1 MKGSARPDQDTEEIA
16 RTPEQEAA
24 ARAAGVWVNHLARTL
39 KTCRLYDAN
48 NPTVIRFREELAQ
61 ALTRVLEEHGSMTL
75 HFTSDD
81 VLCEE
86 ESLYPA
92 RSRDDNLALAFYRD
106 GIHALTFSTGVDAA
120 EVETFLDAILQVTGQ
135 NAGENDLVTLL
146 WEAHLDHIDVDYV
159 PAEGD
164 VGGGG
169 GVEGADVVPWPT
181 PRPADEPGPECESEP
196 EPGPDAPGTEGRSDD
211 WSLGDLAVEVEAGFA
226 ELESLAPAE
235 TLRFLDEYGAE
246 HAVPLA
252 TATIAIADAFLHAGV
267 APADRSELARFL
279 PRVLRQSI
287 TAGAWTEARHCVA
300 LLRKCGRQSEWSLES
315 FAQEL
320 FQPISVSGVV
330 EHLDQQETPELAE
343 FIALARDLGSQA
355 VDWLNLALAESQ
367 QRRTR
372 RALAEA
378 IAELCRDDPERLA
391 PWLADPRWY
400 VVRNIVHILGW
411 IGGDRTIGLL
421 ETAMRH
427 PEPRV
432 RQEVIAALGQADPAQ
447 ARPLLIG
454 MLAGADPRTFCSV
467 LHQLSV
473 ARDERTAGVLVGY
486 LVDPAFEQRSLE
498 VRRAVYSA
506 IAATGGDEILPD
518 LEQELH
524 KGNWFSRYQEAH
536 RQAVARCIARIGTP
550 FARAVL
556 ERGGR
561 SKRAPVRKACLDAL
575 AGANDHE

>member
-1 MKGSARPDQDTEEIA
+1 MSVSARSKVDTEEPVLS
-16 RTPEQEAA
+16 PEQEAM

-61 ALTRVLEEHGSMTL
+61 ALTRLLEEHGTLTL

-86 ESLYPA
+86 QSLYQA
-92 RSRDDNLALAFYRD
+92 RSRDDNLALPFYRD
-106 GIHALTFSTGVDAA
+106 GIHALHFSPGVALS
-120 EVETFLDAILQVTGQ
+120 EIETFLDAVLQVSGQ
-135 NAGENDLVTLL
+135 NAGEDDLVTLL
-146 WEAHLDHIDVDYV
+146 WESHLQHLDVDYV
-159 PAEGD
+159 PAEADMGD
-164 VGGGG
+164 GSA
-169 GVEGADVVPWPT
+169 GAAGDAVPWPT
-181 PRPADEPGPECESEP
+181 PDESLEDGPGGDAEI
-196 EPGPDAPGTEGRSDD
+196 PGGEERSDD
-211 WSLGDLAVEVEAGFA
+211 WLVGDLAVEVEAGFA

-235 TLRFLDEYGAE
+235 TLRFLEEYRAE
-246 HAVPLA
+246 HDVPLA
-252 TATIAIADAFLHAGV
+252 TATIAISSAFLHAGIQS
-267 APADRSELARFL
+267 ADKAELARFL
-279 PRVLRQSI
+279 PRVLRQTI
-287 TAGAWTEARHCVA
+287 TAGAWTEARHCLA
-300 LLRKCGRQSEWSLES
+300 LLHRCGRHSEWSIEGFS
-315 FAQEL
+315 QEL

-330 EHLDQQETPELAE
+330 EKLDVQEAPAIAE
-343 FIALARDLGSQA
+343 FIALARDLGALA

-378 IAELCRDDPERLA
+378 IAELCRDDPERLS

-411 IGGDRTIGLL
+411 IGGERTIGLL

-432 RQEVIAALGQADPAQ
+432 RQEVIAALGQADPVQ

-454 MLAGADPRTFCSV
+454 MLDGADARTFCSV

-473 ARDERTAGVLVGY
+473 ARDEHTARVLVGH
-486 LVDPAFEQRSLE
+486 LLDPAFDQRPLE
-498 VRRAVYSA
+498 VRRAIYSA
-506 IAATGGDEILPD
+506 LAATGGDEVAPD

-550 FARAVL
+550 HARAVL
-556 ERGGR
+556 ERGAR
-561 SKRAPVRKACLDAL
+561 SKRAPVRKACVDAL
-575 AGANDHE
+575 AGTDDHE

>member
-1 MKGSARPDQDTEEIA
+1 MSVGTRSKHDTEE
-16 RTPEQEAA
+16 TVLSPEQEAL

-61 ALTRVLEEHGSMTL
+61 ALTRLLEEHGTLTL

-86 ESLYPA
+86 QSLYLA
-92 RSRDDNLALAFYRD
+92 RSRDDNLALPFYRD
-106 GIHALTFSTGVDAA
+106 GIHAIHFSPGIAPA
-120 EVETFLDAILQVTGQ
+120 EIETFLDAMLQVSGL

-146 WEAHLDHIDVDYV
+146 WESHLQHLEVDYV
-159 PAEGD
+159 PAEAD
-164 VGGGG
+164 MGGGAG
-169 GVEGADVVPWPT
+169 GAGDAGDVVPWP
-181 PRPADEPGPECESEP
+181 AHDESSGDET
-196 EPGPDAPGTEGRSDD
+196 GPDPGAALPGAEERSDD
-211 WSLGDLAVEVEAGFA
+211 WLLGDLAVEVEAGYA
-226 ELESLAPAE
+226 ELESLAPTE
-235 TLRFLDEYGAE
+235 TLRFLEEYRAE

-252 TATIAIADAFLHAGV
+252 TATIAISSAFLHAGV
-267 APADRSELARFL
+267 VAADKAELARFL
-279 PRVLRQSI
+279 PRVLRQTI
-287 TAGAWTEARHCVA
+287 TAGAWTEARHCLA
-300 LLRKCGRQSEWSLES
+300 LLRGCGRHSEWSVES
-315 FAQEL
+315 FSQEL
-320 FQPISVSGVV
+320 FQPISVAGVV
-330 EHLDQQETPELAE
+330 EKLDLQEAPELAE
-343 FIALARDLGSQA
+343 FIALARELGPLA

-432 RQEVIAALGQADPAQ
+432 RQEVIAALGQADPGQ
-447 ARPLLIG
+447 ARPLL
-454 MLAGADPRTFCSV
+454 LDALDGADARTFCSV

-473 ARDERTAGVLVGY
+473 ARDERTAGILVRH
-486 LVDPAFEQRSLE
+486 LLNPLFEQRPLE
-498 VRRAVYSA
+498 VRRAIYSA
-506 IAATGGDEILPD
+506 LAATGGDAIIPD

-550 FARAVL
+550 HARAVL
-556 ERGGR
+556 ERGAR
-561 SKRAPVRKACLDAL
+561 SKRAPVRKACADAL
-575 AGANDHE
+575 AGADDDE

>member
-1 MKGSARPDQDTEEIA
+1 MDVSARSEHDLEEA
-16 RTPEQEAA
+16 VRTPEQEAA

-48 NPTVIRFREELAQ
+48 NPTVIRFREELAR
-61 ALTRVLEEHGSMTL
+61 ALDRALEEHGALTL
-75 HFTSDD
+75 RFTSDD
-81 VLCEE
+81 VLCEGT
-86 ESLYPA
+86 SLYPA
-92 RSRDDNLALAFYRD
+92 RSRDDNLALPFYRD
-106 GIHALTFSTGVDAA
+106 GIHAITFSPGVAA
-120 EVETFLDAILQVTGQ
+120 QEIETFLDAVLQVTGQ
-135 NAGENDLVTLL
+135 NAGEDDLVTLL
-146 WEAHLDHIDVDYV
+146 WEAHLQHVDVDYV

-169 GVEGADVVPWPT
+169 APDTGDLLPWPG
-181 PRPADEPGPECESEP
+181 PRAPSGDTAEAEP
-196 EPGPDAPGTEGRSDD
+196 EPEPPGDADRSDD
-211 WSLGDLAVEVEAGFA
+211 WTVGDLAVEVEAGFA

-235 TLRFLDEYGAE
+235 TQRFLAEYEAE
-246 HAVPLA
+246 HEVPIP
-252 TATIAIADAFLHAGV
+252 TATIAIASAFLHAGIE
-267 APADRSELARFL
+267 PGDRAELARFL

-287 TAGAWTEARHCVA
+287 NAGTWTEARHCLA
-300 LLRKCGRQSEWSLES
+300 LLHECGRHSEWSIEG
-315 FAQEL
+315 FTQEL
-320 FQPISVSGVV
+320 FQPISVSSVV
-330 EHLDQQETPELAE
+330 EKLDQQEAPALAE
-343 FIALARDLGSQA
+343 FIALARDLGGPA

-378 IAELCRDDPERLA
+378 IAALCRDDPEQLA

-447 ARPLLIG
+447 AQPLLVG
-454 MLAGADPRTFCSV
+454 MLADADTRTFCSV

-473 ARDERTAGVLVGY
+473 VRDPRTAGVLTGY
-486 LVDPAFEQRSLE
+486 LLDPAFEQRPLE

-506 IAATGGDEILPD
+506 LAATGGDEILPD

-536 RQAVARCIARIGTP
+536 RQAVARCVARIGTP
-550 FARAVL
+550 QARALL
-556 ERGGR
+556 ERGAR
-561 SKRAPVRKACLDAL
+561 SKRAPVRVACVAAL
-575 AGANDHE
+575 AGEGGHE

>member
-1 MKGSARPDQDTEEIA
+1 MSVTARSKHDTEA
-16 RTPEQEAA
+16 AVLSPEQEAL

-61 ALTRVLEEHGSMTL
+61 ALTRLLEEHGTLTL

-86 ESLYPA
+86 QSLYQA
-92 RSRDDNLALAFYRD
+92 RSRDDNLALPFYRD
-106 GIHALTFSTGVDAA
+106 GIHALHFSPGVAPA
-120 EVETFLDAILQVTGQ
+120 EIETFLDAVLQVSGQ

-146 WEAHLDHIDVDYV
+146 WESHLQHLDVDYV
-159 PAEGD
+159 PAEADMGDGAAVAGD
-164 VGGGG
+164 VGR
-169 GVEGADVVPWPT
+169 WPT
-181 PRPADEPGPECESEP
+181 PDESLEDGPERGAED
-196 EPGPDAPGTEGRSDD
+196 PGGEERSDD
-211 WSLGDLAVEVEAGFA
+211 WLLGDLAVEVEAGFA

-235 TLRFLDEYGAE
+235 TVRFLDEYRAE
-246 HAVPLA
+246 HEVPLA
-252 TATIAIADAFLHAGV
+252 TATIAISSAFLHAGV
-267 APADRSELARFL
+267 QPADKAELARFL
-279 PRVLRQSI
+279 PRVLRQTI
-287 TAGAWTEARHCVA
+287 TAGAWTEARHCLA
-300 LLRKCGRQSEWSLES
+300 LLHGCGRHSEWSIEGFS
-315 FAQEL
+315 QEL

-330 EHLDQQETPELAE
+330 EKLDVQEAPAIAE
-343 FIALARDLGSQA
+343 FTALAKDLGALA

-378 IAELCRDDPERLA
+378 IAEMCRDDPERLA

-411 IGGDRTIGLL
+411 IGGERTIGLP

-432 RQEVIAALGQADPAQ
+432 RQEGIAARGQADPVQ
-447 ARPLLIG
+447 ARPLLLG
-454 MLAGADPRTFCSV
+454 MLDGADARTFCSV
-467 LHQLSV
+467 LHQLAV
-473 ARDERTAGVLVGY
+473 ARDERTAHVLVGH
-486 LVDPAFEQRSLE
+486 LLDPAFEQHPLE
-498 VRRAVYSA
+498 VRRAIYSSL
-506 IAATGGDEILPD
+506 AATGGDEVIPD

-550 FARAVL
+550 HARAVL
-556 ERGGR
+556 ERGAR
-561 SKRAPVRKACLDAL
+561 SKRAPVRKACVDAL
-575 AGANDHE
+575 AGTDDHE

>member
-1 MKGSARPDQDTEEIA
+1 MSASARSKQDSEE
-16 RTPEQEAA
+16 TVLSPEQEAT

-61 ALTRVLEEHGSMTL
+61 ALVRLLEQHGGLTL
-75 HFTSDD
+75 AFTSED

-86 ESLYPA
+86 RSLYLA
-92 RSRDDNLALAFYRD
+92 RSRDDNLALPFYRD
-106 GIHALTFSTGVDAA
+106 GIQAIHFSPGIVPA
-120 EVETFLDAILQVTGQ
+120 EVETFLDAVLQVSGQ

-146 WEAHLDHIDVDYV
+146 WESHLQHLDVDCV
-159 PAEGD
+159 PGEAD
-164 VGGGG
+164 MGG
-169 GVEGADVVPWPT
+169 GVADTGDFVPWPA
-181 PRPADEPGPECESEP
+181 PGGPAGDGSE
-196 EPGPDAPGTEGRSDD
+196 DAPGADAEERSDD
-211 WSLGDLAVEVEAGFA
+211 WLLGDLAAEVEAGFA
-226 ELESLAPAE
+226 ELDSLAPAE
-235 TLRFLDEYGAE
+235 IPRFLEEYRAE
-246 HAVPLA
+246 HEVPLA
-252 TATIAIADAFLHAGV
+252 TATIAISSAFLHAGIT
-267 APADRSELARFL
+267 AADKVELARFL
-279 PRVLRQSI
+279 PRVLRQTI
-287 TAGAWTEARHCVA
+287 TAGAWTEARHCLA
-300 LLRKCGRQSEWSLES
+300 LLRRCGRQSEWSIET
-315 FAQEL
+315 FTQDL
-320 FQPISVSGVV
+320 FQPISVAGVV
-330 EHLDQQETPELAE
+330 EKLDLQEAPVLAE
-343 FIALARDLGSQA
+343 FTALAHELGPFA

-411 IGGDRTIGLL
+411 IGGERTVGLL

-432 RQEVIAALGQADPAQ
+432 RQEVIAALGQADPEH
-447 ARPLLIG
+447 ARPLL
-454 MLAGADPRTFCSV
+454 LAALDGADPRTFCSV

-473 ARDERTAGVLVGY
+473 ARDERTAGVLVRH
-486 LVDPAFEQRSLE
+486 LLDPAFEQRPLE

-506 IAATGGDEILPD
+506 LAATGGDAVVPD

-536 RQAVARCIARIGTP
+536 RQAVARCIARIGT
-550 FARAVL
+550 AHAQAVL
-556 ERGGR
+556 ERGAR
-561 SKRAPVRKACLDAL
+561 SKRAPVRKACVDAL
-575 AGANDHE
+575 AGAADHE

>member
-1 MKGSARPDQDTEEIA
+1 MSVSARSEHETEDPV

-61 ALTRVLEEHGSMTL
+61 ALTRLLEEHGSLAL

-81 VLCEE
+81 VLCEAQ
-86 ESLYPA
+86 SLYPA
-92 RSRDDNLALAFYRD
+92 RSRDDNLALPFYRD
-106 GIHALTFSTGVDAA
+106 GIQAISFSPGVAPA
-120 EVETFLDAILQVTGQ
+120 EIETLLDALLQVSGQ
-135 NAGENDLVTLL
+135 NAGEDDLVTLL
-146 WEAHLDHIDVDYV
+146 WESHLQHIDVDYV

-169 GVEGADVVPWPT
+169 ASDAGDVMPWPT
-181 PRPADEPGPECESEP
+181 PRDPSAGEA
-196 EPGPDAPGTEGRSDD
+196 GPDPGAVAPGAEERSDD
-211 WSLGDLAVEVEAGFA
+211 WLLGELAVEVEAGFA

-235 TLRFLDEYGAE
+235 TLRFLDEYQAE
-246 HAVPLA
+246 HEVPLA
-252 TATIAIADAFLHAGV
+252 TATIAISSAFLHAGIE
-267 APADRSELARFL
+267 AADKAELARFL
-279 PRVLRQSI
+279 PRVLRQTL
-287 TAGAWTEARHCVA
+287 TAGAWTEARHCLA
-300 LLRKCGRQSEWSLES
+300 LLHGCGRHSEWSIES

-330 EHLDQQETPELAE
+330 EKLDLQEAPALAE
-343 FIALARDLGSQA
+343 FIALARDLGAPA

-367 QRRTR
+367 QRCTR

-411 IGGDRTIGLL
+411 IGGERTIGLL

-432 RQEVIAALGQADPAQ
+432 RQEVIAALGQADSEQ
-447 ARPLLIG
+447 ARPLLVG
-454 MLAGADPRTFCSV
+454 MLEGADARTFCSV

-473 ARDERTAGVLVGY
+473 ARDERTARVLVGH
-486 LVDPAFEQRSLE
+486 LLDPAFEQHALE
-498 VRRAVYSA
+498 VRRAIYSA
-506 IAATGGDEILPD
+506 LAATGGDEIVPD

-550 FARAVL
+550 HARAVL
-556 ERGGR
+556 ERGAR
-561 SKRAPVRKACLDAL
+561 SKRAPVRKACADAL
-575 AGANDHE
+575 AGADDHE

>member
-1 MKGSARPDQDTEEIA
+1 MHVNARSEHDTEDVV

-24 ARAAGVWVNHLARTL
+24 TRAAGVWVNHLARTL

-61 ALTRVLEEHGSMTL
+61 ALTRVLEEHGALTL
-75 HFTSDD
+75 NFTSDD

-86 ESLYPA
+86 QSLYPA
-92 RSRDDNLALAFYRD
+92 RSRDDNLALPFYRD
-106 GIHALTFSTGVDAA
+106 GIHAISFLPGIAPD
-120 EVETFLDAILQVTGQ
+120 EIETFLDALLQVSGQ
-135 NAGENDLVTLL
+135 NVGENDLVTLL
-146 WEAHLDHIDVDYV
+146 WESHLQHIDVDYV

-164 VGGGG
+164 MGGGDASDA
-169 GVEGADVVPWPT
+169 VDVVPWPT
-181 PRPADEPGPECESEP
+181 PREPSGEEP
-196 EPGPDAPGTEGRSDD
+196 ESRSDPEAEGAEGRSDD
-211 WSLGDLAVEVEAGFA
+211 WTIGDLTVEVEAGFA

-235 TLRFLDEYGAE
+235 TLRFLDEYQAE
-246 HAVPLA
+246 HEVPLT
-252 TATIAIADAFLHAGV
+252 TATIAISSAFLNAGV
-267 APADRSELARFL
+267 GPADKAELARFL
-279 PRVLRQSI
+279 PRVLRQTT
-287 TAGAWTEARHCVA
+287 TAGAWTEARHCLA
-300 LLRKCGRQSEWSLES
+300 LLRKCGRHSEWPLEG
-315 FAQEL
+315 FAPEL
-320 FQPISVSGVV
+320 FQPISVSNVV
-330 EHLDQQETPELAE
+330 EKLDQQEAPALAE
-343 FIALARDLGSQA
+343 FVVLARDLGSPA
-355 VDWLNLALAESQ
+355 VDWLNLVLAESQ

-378 IAELCRDDPERLA
+378 IADLCRDDPERLA

-432 RQEVIAALGQADPAQ
+432 RQEVIAALGQADSDR
-447 ARPLLIG
+447 ARPLL
-454 MLAGADPRTFCSV
+454 LDALVGADARTFCSV

-473 ARDERTAGVLVGY
+473 ARDARTAGVLIGH
-486 LVDPAFEQRSLE
+486 LVDPAFEQRPLE

-506 IAATGGDEILPD
+506 LAATGGDEIMPD

-536 RQAVARCIARIGTP
+536 RQAVARCVARLGTP
-550 FARAVL
+550 LARAVL
-556 ERGGR
+556 ERGAR
-561 SKRAPVRKACLDAL
+561 SRRAPVRKACLDAL
-575 AGANDHE
+575 AGVDDHE

>member
-1 MKGSARPDQDTEEIA
+1 MNVSARSKHDTEE
-16 RTPEQEAA
+16 TVLSPEQEAV

-61 ALTRVLEEHGSMTL
+61 ALTRLLDEHGILTL
-75 HFTSDD
+75 HFASDD

-86 ESLYPA
+86 QSLYLA
-92 RSRDDNLALAFYRD
+92 RSRDDNLALPFYRD
-106 GIHALTFSTGVDAA
+106 GIHAIHFSPGIAPA
-120 EVETFLDAILQVTGQ
+120 EIETFLDAVLQVSGQ
-135 NAGENDLVTLL
+135 NAGEDDLVTLL
-146 WEAHLDHIDVDYV
+146 WESHLPHLDVDYV
-159 PAEGD
+159 PAESDMGDGAADAGD
-164 VGGGG
+164 VI
-169 GVEGADVVPWPT
+169 PWPT
-181 PRPADEPGPECESEP
+181 PGELPG
-196 EPGPDAPGTEGRSDD
+196 DAPELGAAVPGDEERSDD
-211 WSLGDLAVEVEAGFA
+211 WLLGDLAVEVEAGFA

-235 TLRFLDEYGAE
+235 TLRFLEEYRAE

-252 TATIAIADAFLHAGV
+252 TATIAISSAFLHAGV
-267 APADRSELARFL
+267 GAADKAELARFL
-279 PRVLRQSI
+279 PRVLRQTI
-287 TAGAWTEARHCVA
+287 TAGAWTEARHCLA
-300 LLRKCGRQSEWSLES
+300 LLLRCGRHSEWSIEGFS
-315 FAQEL
+315 QEL
-320 FQPISVSGVV
+320 FQPISVAGVV
-330 EHLDQQETPELAE
+330 EKLDLQEAPELAE
-343 FIALARDLGSQA
+343 FTALARELGPLA

-432 RQEVIAALGQADPAQ
+432 RQEVIAALGQADPEL
-447 ARPLLIG
+447 ARPLL
-454 MLAGADPRTFCSV
+454 LDALDGADARTFCSV

-473 ARDERTAGVLVGY
+473 ARDERTAGVLVRH
-486 LVDPAFEQRSLE
+486 LLDPAFEQRPLE
-498 VRRAVYSA
+498 VRRAIYSA
-506 IAATGGDEILPD
+506 LAATGSDAIIPD

-550 FARAVL
+550 HARAVL
-556 ERGGR
+556 ERGAR
-561 SKRAPVRKACLDAL
+561 SKRAPVRKACADAL
-575 AGANDHE
+575 AGADDHE